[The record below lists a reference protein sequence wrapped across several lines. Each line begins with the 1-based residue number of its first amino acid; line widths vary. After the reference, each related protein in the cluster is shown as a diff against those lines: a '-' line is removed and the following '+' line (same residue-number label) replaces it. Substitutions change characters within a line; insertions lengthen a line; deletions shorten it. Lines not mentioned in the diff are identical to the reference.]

1 MKKIMVSVVAVLSVI
16 LMGCKSTSNVS
27 SSKEITKTIPNNG
40 VSVAGMETQI
50 VDWDGRT
57 VGAEAIPVW
66 LASAKRGDYSLYISS
81 FNKNESDA
89 FRNSIGYGADIRS
102 ATMRADMAYA
112 RIIARELQQT
122 INVYAAEQA
131 RSGNINDE
139 TRQAIEEVTKT
150 QSDVEITGHHKASE
164 FWQRVITTDPIS
176 GKKTSQYIV
185 YQIYQISANT
195 WAQTSSKYIKSVLGT
210 IPENLTPEQDF
221 VKGLVSE
228 MMHDAR
234 FPTVM
239 SQEEAKQSAEINK
252 QIAEAQIGL
261 MPAEQ
266 KAAAD
271 QALAEIMQDGIT
283 NRTKIVADS
292 KVAQTQAVADASKM
306 AYASGNPVFS
316 SAATITGADKEW
328 ADAEALAASILF

>member
-1 MKKIMVSVVAVLSVI
+1 MKKIMIGVMAVLSAMFI
-16 LMGCKSTSNVS
+16 GCKTISSVS
-27 SSKEITKTIPNNG
+27 SGKELEKTIPDNG
-40 VSVAGMETQI
+40 VTVSGMETQI

-57 VGAEAIPVW
+57 VGAESIPAW
-66 LASAKRGDYSLYISS
+66 LASAKRGDYSVYIST
-81 FNKNESDA
+81 FNKKESDA
-89 FRNSIGYGADIRS
+89 YRNSVGYGADIRS

-150 QSDVEITGHHKASE
+150 QSDVEITGHYKTSE
-164 FWQRVITTDPIS
+164 FWQRVITTDPVS

-195 WAQTSSKYIKSVLGT
+195 WAQTSSKYVKSVLGT

-228 MMHDAR
+228 MIHDAR

-239 SQEEAKQSAEINK
+239 SQEQAKQSAEINK
-252 QIAEAQIGL
+252 KIAEAQIGL

-266 KAAAD
+266 KASAE
-271 QALAEIMQDGIT
+271 QALAEIMQNGIT
-283 NRTKIVADS
+283 GRTKIVADS

-316 SAATITGADKEW
+316 SAATIIGADKEW